1 MIKELGMSEKLGLRV
16 YDQRSLADGLVGDS
30 IKDVIDDEVN
40 VLLNEGYKRAMNILK
55 NHRKE
60 LDLLADALIK
70 HETLDAIEVK
80 TVIEGRPLKKA
91 PTANNTTH
99 DLKSVPSKPLEPSV
113 IGDPLVQC
121 KV

>member
-1 MIKELGMSEKLGLRV
+1 MRNFDKTSSTFSNYFI
-16 YDQRSLADGLVGDS
+16 VGS
-30 IKDVIDDEVN
+30 FNDEVN

-91 PTANNTTH
+91 PTANNTNH